1 MIAKILNKISSNHSL
16 PSLRRGKGVGPLL
29 GLLALCGLFTFTSC
43 EDMLE
48 TESDLYINADGGN
61 LTDPTDTIYSM
72 VGILNKLQPLAD
84 RTVLLGEVRAD
95 LVDLTPYASTD
106 LQQLASFT
114 VTDDNAY
121 NNPRDY
127 YAVINNCNYFIAHAD
142 TALKNN
148 RGERIFEKEF
158 AAVKGIRAW
167 TYLQLALI
175 YGRVPFVDEPLT
187 STQVNEADYPMVDLN
202 YICQYFINDLMPFI
216 HTDMPGYGEI
226 GSIDSRF
233 LYFPI
238 NILLGE
244 FNLWAGN
251 YREAALSYYRYISTR
266 DGAGTSWPLLD
277 YKAYWDED
285 EITYEGF
292 YDGWELNCFRNE
304 SYSTTSE
311 LITLIPSDSISS
323 SPYYS
328 SLPSLWNTTAGNDG
342 YYSLTPSAAI
352 INLSKEQVYCNRNSA
367 GEVSYAP
374 TNLPNYLTGDLR
386 LRSAWYTSSRG
397 TAEGR
402 PQSQTLYKHSG
413 DSPHVHLWRGAM
425 VWLRLAEALNC
436 AGFPQF
442 AYNILATG
450 VNNNTID
457 SLQNVYKADS
467 VWLEQ
472 FNFPN
477 IRHVL
482 RTESLTSY
490 TTIGVHSR
498 GSGFTEWNEH
508 YTLPMPEDS
517 TATLAEIVAY
527 QQPIIEDLIMDECA
541 LEMAFEGHRFYD
553 LMRVALRRGE
563 PSYLAQRIAARRGKG
578 QSAGISIDLT
588 TPRNWYLGWQGRIG
602 YDK

>member
-1 MIAKILNKISSNHSL
+1 MIARLFNKISTNHSL
-16 PSLRRGKGVGPLL
+16 PSLGRGKGVGPLL
-29 GLLALCGLFTFTSC
+29 GLLALCGLFTTTSC

-48 TESDLYINADGGN
+48 TDSDLYVYADGDN

-127 YAVINNCNYFIAHAD
+127 YAVINNCNYFLAHAD

-167 TYLQLALI
+167 TYLQLALV

-187 STQVNEADYPMVDLN
+187 STQVDEADYPLVDLN
-202 YICQYFINDLMPFI
+202 YICQYFINDLMPLI
-216 HTDMPGYGEI
+216 HTKLPGYGDI
-226 GSIDSRF
+226 GSVDSRF

-244 FNLWAGN
+244 LNLWAGN

-266 DGAGTSWPLLD
+266 DGVGTSWPLHN
-277 YKAYWDED
+277 YKAYWDTD
-285 EITYEGF
+285 EITYES
-292 YDGWELNCFRNE
+292 YIDGWELNCFRNE
-304 SYSTTSE
+304 SYSTGNE
-311 LITLIPSDSISS
+311 LITLIPGDSIST

-328 SLPSLWNTTAGNDG
+328 SLPTLWNTTASNDG
-342 YYSLTPSAAI
+342 YYSLTPSNAI
-352 INLSKEQVYCNRNSA
+352 INLSKSQAYCNRNAA
-367 GEVSYAP
+367 GEISYAP
-374 TNLPNYLTGDLR
+374 TNLSDYKTGDLR
-386 LRSAWYTSSRG
+386 LRSAWYTSARG

-402 PQSQTLYKHSG
+402 PQSQRMYKHSG
-413 DSPHVHLWRGAM
+413 ESPHVHLWRGAM
-425 VWLRLAEALNC
+425 VWLRLAEALNS

-457 SLQNVYKADS
+457 SLQNVYKVDS

-477 IRHVL
+477 TLHVL
-482 RTESLTSY
+482 RTESLTGY

-508 YTLPMPEDS
+508 YALPLPTDS
-517 TATLAEIVAY
+517 LATMADTIAY

-553 LMRVALRRGE
+553 LMRVALRRSD
-563 PSYLAQRIAARRGKG
+563 PSYLATRIANRRG
-578 QSAGISIDLT
+578 AGSTSSVTQDLT
-588 TPRNWYLGWQGRIG
+588 NPQNWYLGWKGKIG
-602 YDK
+602 F

>member
-1 MIAKILNKISSNHSL
+1 MIARLFDKTSTNHSL
-16 PSLRRGKGVGPLL
+16 PSLRRGKGVAPLL
-29 GLLALCGLFTFTSC
+29 GLLALCGLFTTTSC

-48 TESDLYINADGGN
+48 TESDLYIDADGGN
-61 LTDPTDTIYSM
+61 LSDPTDTIYSM

-84 RTVLLGEVRAD
+84 RTVLLGEVRGD

-106 LQQLASFT
+106 LQQLANFS

-121 NNPRDY
+121 NNPTDY

-175 YGRVPFVDEPLT
+175 YGRVPFVTEPLT
-187 STQVNEADYPMVDLN
+187 NAQVNEADYPMVDLAH
-202 YICQYFINDLMPFI
+202 ICNYFINDLMPHI
-216 HTDMPGYGEI
+216 HTDMPGYGTI
-226 GSIDSRF
+226 GNVDSRF

-244 FNLWAGN
+244 LNLWAGN

-266 DGAGTSWPLLD
+266 NGVGTSWPLNT
-277 YKAYWDED
+277 YRAYWDAD
-285 EITYEGF
+285 ETA
-292 YDGWELNCFRNE
+292 YDGYYDSWYRSCFMDE
-304 SYSTTSE
+304 TYSTASE
-311 LITLIPSDSISS
+311 LVTLIPGDSIST

-328 SLPSLWNTTAGNDG
+328 SLPTLWNSTTGNDG

-352 INLSKEQVYCNRNSA
+352 VSLSKAQAYCNRNTA
-367 GEVSYAP
+367 GEISYAP
-374 TNLPNYLTGDLR
+374 TNLTDNMSGDLR
-386 LRSAWYTSSRG
+386 LNSAWYTTSRISMG
-397 TAEGR
+397 EGR
-402 PQSQTLYKHSG
+402 PRMQMMYKHSG
-413 DSPHVHLWRGAM
+413 VSAHVHLWRNAM
-425 VWLRLAEALNC
+425 VWLRMAEAVNC

-442 AYNILATG
+442 AFDILSTG
-450 VNNNTID
+450 VNNNRID
-457 SLQNVYKADS
+457 ALQRIYAADS
-467 VWLEQ
+467 AWLEQ

-477 IRHVL
+477 TLHVL
-482 RTESLTSY
+482 RTESLTGY

-498 GSGFTEWNEH
+498 GSGFTEWNEY
-508 YTLPMPEDS
+508 YTMPLPADS
-517 TATLAEIVAY
+517 LATMADTIAY
-527 QQPIIEDLIMDECA
+527 QMPVVEDLIMDECA

-563 PSYLAQRIAARRGKG
+563 PSYLARRIAARRGEG
-578 QSAGISIDLT
+578 ASAGVTVDLT
-588 TPRNWYLGWQGRIG
+588 DTRNWYIGWQGRIG
-602 YDK
+602 Y

>member
-1 MIAKILNKISSNHSL
+1 MIARLFDKISTNHSL
-16 PSLRRGKGVGPLL
+16 LSFGRGMGV
-29 GLLALCGLFTFTSC
+29 GLLALWGLFTVTSC
-43 EDMLE
+43 DDMLA
-48 TESDLYINADGGN
+48 TDSDLYVNADGGN

-95 LVDLTPYASTD
+95 LVDLTSYASTD
-106 LQQLASFT
+106 LQQLATFT
-114 VTDDNAY
+114 VADDNVY

-127 YAVINNCNYFIAHAD
+127 YAVINNCNYFLAHAD

-167 TYLQLALI
+167 TYLQLALV
-175 YGRVPFVDEPLT
+175 YGRVPFVIEPIT
-187 STQVNEADYPMVDLN
+187 SAQIDEADYPMADLA
-202 YICQYFINDLMPFI
+202 YICRYFIDDLIPYI
-216 HTDMPGYGEI
+216 HTDMPGYGTI
-226 GSIDSRF
+226 GNVDSRF

-244 FNLWAGN
+244 LNLWAGN

-266 DGAGTSWPLLD
+266 NGVGTSWPLPTFM
-277 YKAYWDED
+277 AYWRSDELS
-285 EITYEGF
+285 YEGH
-292 YDGWELNCFRNE
+292 YVDGWEINCFQTE
-304 SYSTTSE
+304 SYTTGGE
-311 LITLIPSDSISS
+311 LVTLIPGDSISS

-328 SLPSLWNTTAGNDG
+328 SLPSLWNTTTGNDG

-352 INLSKEQVYCNRNSA
+352 INLSKAQVYCNRNSA

-374 TNLPNYLTGDLR
+374 TNLPDYLTGDLR

-397 TAEGR
+397 TLEGR
-402 PQSQTLYKHSG
+402 PRVQTMYKHSG
-413 DSPHVHLWRGAM
+413 DSPHVHLWRSSM

-477 IRHVL
+477 TLHVL
-482 RTESLTSY
+482 RTESLSGY

-508 YTLPMPEDS
+508 YALPMPEDS
-517 TATLAEIVAY
+517 TATLAAIVAH

-541 LEMAFEGHRFYD
+541 LELAFEGHRFYD
-553 LMRVALRRGE
+553 LMRVALRRGD
-563 PSYLAQRIAARRGKG
+563 PAYLASRVSARRGEG
-578 QSAGISIDLT
+578 VSSSIAVDLT
-588 TPRNWYLGWQGRIG
+588 DSQRWYLPLNGG
-602 YDK
+602 K

>member
-1 MIAKILNKISSNHSL
+1 MKKVFYSIM
-16 PSLRRGKGVGPLL
+16 VVL
-29 GLLALCGLFTFTSC
+29 GLIAFNSC
-43 EDMLE
+43 DDMLE
-48 TESDLYINADGGN
+48 TESDLYVNADGGN

-106 LQQLASFT
+106 LQQLANFT
-114 VTDDNAY
+114 VADDNVY

-127 YAVINNCNYFIAHAD
+127 YAVINNCNYFLAHAD

-175 YGRVPFVDEPLT
+175 YGHVPFVVEPIT
-187 STQVNEADYPMVDLN
+187 SAQVDEADYPKVDLA
-202 YICQYFINDLMPFI
+202 YICRYFIDDLMPHI
-216 HTDMPGYGEI
+216 HTNMPGYGSI
-226 GSIDSRF
+226 GSVDSRF

-244 FNLWAGN
+244 LNLWAGN

-266 DGAGTSWPLLD
+266 NGVGTSWPLQN
-277 YKAYWDED
+277 YRAYWDAD
-285 EITYEGF
+285 EITYEGHI
-292 YDGWELNCFRNE
+292 DGWGISCFRTE
-304 SYSTTSE
+304 SYSANSE
-311 LITLIPSDSISS
+311 LIALIPGDSITS

-328 SLPSLWNTTAGNDG
+328 SLPSLWNTTTGNDG

-352 INLSKEQVYCNRNSA
+352 INLSRAQTYCNRNSA

-374 TNLPNYLTGDLR
+374 TNLPDYLTGDLR
-386 LRSAWYTSSRG
+386 LRSAWYTSTRG
-397 TAEGR
+397 ALEGR
-402 PQSQTLYKHSG
+402 PRVQTLYKHSG
-413 DSPHVHLWRGAM
+413 ESPHVHLWRGAM

-442 AYNILATG
+442 AYHILATG

-457 SLQNVYKADS
+457 SLQNVYKVDS

-477 IRHVL
+477 TLHVL
-482 RTESLTSY
+482 RTESLSGY

-498 GSGFTEWNEH
+498 GCGFTEWNE
-508 YTLPMPEDS
+508 YYALPMPEDS
-517 TATLAEIVAY
+517 TATLAAIVAH

-541 LEMAFEGHRFYD
+541 LELAFEGHRFYD
-553 LMRVALRRGE
+553 LMRVALRRGN
-563 PSYLAQRIAARRGKG
+563 PDYLASRVNARRGE
-578 QSAGISIDLT
+578 GISSSIAVNLSDSQ
-588 TPRNWYLGWQGRIG
+588 NWYLELTS
-602 YDK
+602 KK